1 MISVVHSEALIPRE
15 SDLHNI
21 EKLSDSLD
29 DLARKVRRALKTS
42 MYDAETA
49 AEITV
54 QYGGSMNAANAA
66 ELMAKTDIDGGLVGG
81 ASMDADTFTIVVKGA
96 L

>member
-1 MISVVHSEALIPRE
+1 
-15 SDLHNI
+15 
-21 EKLSDSLD
+21 
-29 DLARKVRRALKTS
+29 

-66 ELMAKTDIDGGLVGG
+66 ELMAKEDIDGGLVGG
-81 ASMDADTFTIVVKGA
+81 ASLDADTFAVVVKGA